1 MYHAYQEIYRE
12 GDYYRIA
19 SFRKNGYYDCWQVVS
34 ADRQQFLLTY
44 VQARYESRPR
54 MIRLQLEGLESGAIY
69 RLVGTDKVYSGDLLM
84 KAGYPQAP
92 LWGDGNSV
100 LLHFEKVS
108 D

>member
-1 MYHAYQEIYRE
+1 
-12 GDYYRIA
+12 
-19 SFRKNGYYDCWQVVS
+19 
-34 ADRQQFLLTY
+34 
-44 VQARYESRPR
+44 